1 VNKIAKVP
9 VNTKIEA
16 EMKAKLEIIGK
27 KSSLSYADVVR
38 MALFEYISKFEK
50 MNGKITPEEIN
61 QILSFSNNKQ

>member
-1 VNKIAKVP
+1 
-9 VNTKIEA
+9 
-16 EMKAKLEIIGK
+16 MKAKLEIIGK